1 MPTISF
7 FCLLLFIIILISGFK
22 KNSDFLS
29 PGRVFSLLW
38 LFVIGLVEFKFSKL
52 QPHWNYFDW
61 FIALLGILTFLLGIY
76 ISYIINL
83 DKSFLRIS
91 EIRTKIREVGL
102 NEKKLFRF
110 IVIYF
115 FIYLF
120 CFIAEWQIEGYL
132 PLFTSKPDR
141 ARILFGIFGL
151 HLIVSSANVI
161 LFLIIEYFIFIKGNL
176 KKKWFLIFVFI
187 IAMGNYILIV
197 QRYGLFILIMMV
209 FCLIYY
215 SGRKVKLRTFIIFGS
230 VIISLII
237 GIQSLRTTELI
248 TAYIII
254 DSKMKLSPQYAEF
267 AIPYMYIVMSI
278 ENFVKYYSQIDN
290 HSFGFFTLDFISAIT
305 GIKHWIEEYY
315 NFDKFRLHIGGYNTY
330 PFYWAYYYDFGIAG
344 LALIPFI
351 IGYIISE
358 IYYYLRR
365 NPNIVILTLF
375 SIAFAVMAISYSSDP
390 LTRLDMMF
398 NFSIIVFA
406 QFLFWNKA
414 AKESL

>member
-161 LFLIIEYFIFIKGNL
+161 LFLIIEYFI
-176 KKKWFLIFVFI
+176 
-187 IAMGNYILIV
+187 
-197 QRYGLFILIMMV
+197 
-209 FCLIYY
+209 
-215 SGRKVKLRTFIIFGS
+215 
-230 VIISLII
+230 
-237 GIQSLRTTELI
+237 RTT
-248 TAYIII
+248 YN
-254 DSKMKLSPQYAEF
+254 KM
-267 AIPYMYIVMSI
+267 
-278 ENFVKYYSQIDN
+278 
-290 HSFGFFTLDFISAIT
+290 
-305 GIKHWIEEYY
+305 
-315 NFDKFRLHIGGYNTY
+315 
-330 PFYWAYYYDFGIAG
+330 
-344 LALIPFI
+344 
-351 IGYIISE
+351 
-358 IYYYLRR
+358 
-365 NPNIVILTLF
+365 
-375 SIAFAVMAISYSSDP
+375 
-390 LTRLDMMF
+390 
-398 NFSIIVFA
+398 
-406 QFLFWNKA
+406 
-414 AKESL
+414 